1 MSQGFRCRRAFNL
14 AKELTLG
21 NQNKQTGQKYY
32 LAIKSRHP
40 GYLARMD
47 RGKKKNKKKN
57 R

>member
-32 LAIKSRHP
+32 LAIKSRNL